1 MHITRGDQL
10 GLLGLLLGFGSH
22 VFAQLA
28 TMREDH
34 VRLDDPTPYK
44 VSVSSMLYDYVHQ
57 LWVRWFAAQ
66 HSTLLSHHPARC
78 HTTRPVVTTPAWFA
92 AQHSTLLSHHPAAL
106 SQHRLLFRFSINR
119 MVDMSLTDHLARP
132 SSVQYTPIA
141 ATTRSPPKMC
151 SCVLTVL
158 VVCLRLQSQ
167 SFDESH
173 HLGRCCNVECRDFA
187 GTGWISAKQG
197 LGIA

>member
-10 GLLGLLLGFGSH
+10 GLQLGLLLGFGSH

-66 HSTLLSHHPARC
+66 HSTLLSHHPA
-78 HTTRPVVTTPAWFA
+78 A
-92 AQHSTLLSHHPAAL
+92 LSH
-106 SQHRLLFRFSINR
+106 HRLLFRFSINR